1 MLLRTTLVFIL
12 LSASPVFA
20 DETGILVYS
29 RLTHGHWQIWRHDL
43 ASGQDQQLTTSS
55 TDKRLP
61 TFGPDGS
68 VIFRTNN
75 DEARRIAPDGGEH
88 PLWPSLW
95 PVADAAWSPSSQRW
109 VMTRIR
115 TDIPDA
121 GNVWLAGEGF
131 EPSLVTDAPG
141 LQLNPSW
148 SPDGRQIVYS
158 GGRGIHTY
166 ELFVMPVE
174 GGAPERLTDNR
185 HHEFFPAWSPDG
197 AWIAYSADPD
207 GDFDIWLMRT
217 DGSDARKLT
226 DVPGLD
232 SRPAWSPD
240 GRRIAFA
247 TQRRGKLEIWI
258 MDRDGGNQEPL
269 IAGEAE
275 ACDPAWQ

>member
-1 MLLRTTLVFIL
+1 MIVRTTLALIL
-12 LSASPVFA
+12 LFAGPAFA
-20 DETGILVYS
+20 DDAGTVIYS
-29 RLTHGHWQIWRHDL
+29 RLTGDHWQIWRRDL
-43 ASGQDQQLTTSS
+43 ASGHDQQLTTSAM
-55 TDKRLP
+55 DKRLP
-61 TFGPDGS
+61 TFGPEGS

-75 DEARRIAPDGGEH
+75 DEAYRIAPDGGES

-95 PVADAAWSPSSQRW
+95 PVADATWSSRGQRW
-109 VMTRIR
+109 AVTRIR

-121 GNVWLAGEGF
+121 GNLWLTGEGI
-131 EPSLVTDAPG
+131 EPSLMTDAPG

-148 SPDGRQIVYS
+148 SPDGRRIVYS

-207 GDFDIWLMRT
+207 GDFDVWLMRT

-232 SRPAWSPD
+232 SRPA
-240 GRRIAFA
+240 
-247 TQRRGKLEIWI
+247 
-258 MDRDGGNQEPL
+258 
-269 IAGEAE
+269 
-275 ACDPAWQ
+275 